1 MKPTLATTKELV
13 TKAITSLD
21 LEAVKQLLS
30 QRRIHLFLYDIFVD
44 DFYDLAVILIDAGNT
59 EIFEYINKTFRYHD
73 TMNGTGLVTIFSI
86 NILKYMYDHCTNEY
100 AYEVLSHGHDV
111 ISKKLINYANI
122 LNWFQQIGLDT
133 QELMFCTNNENAHLL
148 KKAGIQINYNY
159 MAEMIMWPTKDE
171 RREYLQFIADN
182 CDYLDDQTWD
192 HIIDRLEDTYV
203 WVLQGIFA
211 RGVYPYIEQFVDH
224 FTLLKSMYN
233 INDAYT
239 YSEIC
244 DTSNTQLIELS
255 QNSSRKSI
263 MAKCHTK
270 EFIGFEDIIVVIID
284 I

>member
-86 NILKYMYDHCTNEY
+86 DILKYMYDHCTNEY

-111 ISKKLINYANI
+111 ISKKLINYVNI
-122 LNWFQQIGLDT
+122 LRWLRQIGIDT
-133 QELMFCTNNENAHLL
+133 QEIMFCTNNENAHLL

-159 MAEMIMWPTKDE
+159 MAEMIM
-171 RREYLQFIADN
+171 
-182 CDYLDDQTWD
+182 
-192 HIIDRLEDTYV
+192 
-203 WVLQGIFA
+203 
-211 RGVYPYIEQFVDH
+211 
-224 FTLLKSMYN
+224 
-233 INDAYT
+233 
-239 YSEIC
+239 
-244 DTSNTQLIELS
+244 
-255 QNSSRKSI
+255 
-263 MAKCHTK
+263 
-270 EFIGFEDIIVVIID
+270 
-284 I
+284 